1 MHAQSV
7 QAAFEHQRARHDL
20 IVNEVAGQKP
30 VIGVDVG
37 FTAHE
42 AQTKA
47 PACGVKMRD
56 PVHQP
61 HAVSGQGNRICDR
74 QCSKS
79 ATKTRS
85 QVTAAQRI
93 ELTFRITLDAHGNQL
108 DPVGRTL
115 AGHRLEIKR
124 CAHHAFA
131 GSKLLL
137 REKPGAAFGH
147 RQQRFAIDGGEET
160 EIEQPGVTL
169 PEEAVDSNV
178 VMNHLAWP
186 RQAAMKTDF
195 RIQQAVRR
203 APAGL
208 KIDPQIARQEQV
220 GLPGF
225 DCNARGD
232 APAIE
237 VPRVAVNIMLGHHA
251 ALRHRQRLAFDGK
264 DSINQH
270 QRLIRQA
277 HPGRERVGRREPRPE
292 HMPHQPTAEFETSC
306 AIKRVGNTGRPGQW
320 QLRPLQQLWRRHG
333 LHRRS
338 AFSHQRAI
346 APGRFE
352 HADLRSHRV
361 RQSVGHICRKA
372 QIGLVCLHRGALGID
387 GRSQHCFIKMVCSCT
402 GHQRCSLHIHSRF

>member
-1 MHAQSV
+1 M
-7 QAAFEHQRARHDL
+7 
-20 IVNEVAGQKP
+20 
-30 VIGVDVG
+30 
-37 FTAHE
+37 
-42 AQTKA
+42 
-47 PACGVKMRD
+47 
-56 PVHQP
+56 
-61 HAVSGQGNRICDR
+61 
-74 QCSKS
+74 
-79 ATKTRS
+79 
-85 QVTAAQRI
+85 
-93 ELTFRITLDAHGNQL
+93 
-108 DPVGRTL
+108 
-115 AGHRLEIKR
+115 
-124 CAHHAFA
+124 
-131 GSKLLL
+131 L
-137 REKPGAAFGH
+137 REKPRTAFGH
-147 RQQRFAIDGGEET
+147 RQQWFAIDGCEET
-160 EIEQPGVTL
+160 EIEQPGVAL
-169 PEEAVDSNV
+169 PEEAVNSNV
-178 VMNHLAWP
+178 VMNHLARP

-203 APAGL
+203 EPAGL

-225 DCNARGD
+225 DCNASGD

-264 DSINQH
+264 DAINQH

-277 HPGRERVGRREPRPE
+277 HSGWERVRRRELRPE

-352 HADLRSHRV
+352 HANLRSDRV
-361 RQSVGHICRKA
+361 RHSVGHICRKA
-372 QIGLVCLHRGALGID
+372 QIGLMRLYIGALGVDCRLQHQIIKTACQLAGCRRCGLRIR
-387 GRSQHCFIKMVCSCT
+387 GR
-402 GHQRCSLHIHSRF
+402 R